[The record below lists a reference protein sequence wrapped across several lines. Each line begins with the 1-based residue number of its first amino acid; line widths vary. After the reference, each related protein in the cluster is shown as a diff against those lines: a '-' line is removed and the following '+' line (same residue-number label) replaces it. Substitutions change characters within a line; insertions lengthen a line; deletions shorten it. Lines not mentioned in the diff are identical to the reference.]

1 GGRVIGLPRRA
12 QRRTGREVN
21 NPTALLL
28 AHQGRRR
35 TDGAEVALQVY
46 SDHRVPLFLGH
57 VEDHAVAQDAG
68 AVHQNVEL
76 PEGIDR
82 RLDQTLSAFDGGD
95 VVGIGYGLAA
105 GLLDFLPDLLGRSFV
120 RPFTVDAGAEV
131 VDHDLGPFLRHQQR
145 DTAPDP
151 PARAGNG
158 RNFAVEFTHI
168 LFLLITAFLS
178 KTFSRP
184 GFRRKERE
192 PGNLGKET
200 EKRRI
205 GESVKE
211 DPFLLFPGSP
221 ALRFSVSFFYPFP
234 LHPFASPST
243 RSPKIPRWISD
254 VPPPMVSSRPHSAA
268 RGQRPWSTA

>member
-1 GGRVIGLPRRA
+1 DGIGHARRRAGHDRVTGNPVFGERVGTAVGQPENAGLGGRVIGLPRRA

-105 GLLDFLPDLLGRSFV
+105 GLLDFLHDLLGRSFV
-120 RPFTVDAGAEV
+120 RPFTVDA
-131 VDHDLGPFLRHQQR
+131 
-145 DTAPDP
+145 
-151 PARAGNG
+151 
-158 RNFAVEFTHI
+158 
-168 LFLLITAFLS
+168 
-178 KTFSRP
+178 
-184 GFRRKERE
+184 
-192 PGNLGKET
+192 
-200 EKRRI
+200 
-205 GESVKE
+205 
-211 DPFLLFPGSP
+211 
-221 ALRFSVSFFYPFP
+221 
-234 LHPFASPST
+234 
-243 RSPKIPRWISD
+243 
-254 VPPPMVSSRPHSAA
+254 
-268 RGQRPWSTA
+268 